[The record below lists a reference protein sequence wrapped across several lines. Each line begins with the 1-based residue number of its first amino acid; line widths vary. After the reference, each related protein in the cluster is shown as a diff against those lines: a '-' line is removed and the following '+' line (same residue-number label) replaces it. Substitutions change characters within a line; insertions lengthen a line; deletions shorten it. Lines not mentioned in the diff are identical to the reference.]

1 MVNNINN
8 INTKNFFEVLI
19 KRYQTNNKTELQYY
33 NHYQLLVAIMLSAQ
47 STDKQVNKITDTLFK
62 KLKTPKDAI
71 KLGFDEIN
79 KLIKSVNYHNMK
91 AKHIIEMSQKLID
104 EFGGKVPNN
113 MEDLISLAGV
123 GRKTANL
130 VLNIA
135 FGKST
140 IAVDTH
146 VFRVAERIGLTT
158 NSKNPFDSEKQLEKN
173 VQKKYHEF
181 INETLILLGREFCT
195 ARKCKCKNCP
205 VKNWCRYYKNSNK
218 KIINK

>member
-1 MVNNINN
+1 MISNINN
-8 INTKNFFEVLI
+8 INTKNLFETLI
-19 KRYQTNNKTELQYY
+19 QRYKTNNKTELQYY

-47 STDKQVNKITDTLFK
+47 STDKQVNKITDKLFK
-62 KLKTPKDAI
+62 KLKTPKDAL

-91 AKHIIEMSQKLID
+91 AKHIVEMSQKLID
-104 EFGGKVPNN
+104 EFGGEVPNN
-113 MEDLISLAGV
+113 MNDLTSLAGV

-158 NSKNPFDSEKQLEKN
+158 KKKNPFDSEKQLSKN
-173 VQKKYHEF
+173 VPQKYHEF

-205 VKNWCRYYKNSNK
+205 VKEWCRYRRATSRA
-218 KIINK
+218 

>member
-1 MVNNINN
+1 MVRKNQIDNI
-8 INTKNFFEVLI
+8 FETLI
-19 KRYQTNNKTELQYY
+19 KRYQTNSKTELQYY
-33 NHYQLLVAIMLSAQ
+33 NNYQLLVAIMLSAQ
-47 STDKQVNKITDTLFK
+47 STDKQVNRITDKLFK

-79 KLIKSVNYHNMK
+79 KLIKGVNYHNMK
-91 AKHIIEMSQKLID
+91 AKHIIEMSQRLI
-104 EFGGKVPNN
+104 EVFGGGVPNN
-113 MEDLISLAGV
+113 MNDLTSLAGV

-158 NSKNPFDSEKQLEKN
+158 NSKNPFDSEKQLSKN
-173 VQKKYHEF
+173 VPQKYHEF

-195 ARKCKCKNCP
+195 ARKCKCENCP
-205 VKNWCRYYKNSNK
+205 VKEWCRYYKNLK
-218 KIINK
+218 HK